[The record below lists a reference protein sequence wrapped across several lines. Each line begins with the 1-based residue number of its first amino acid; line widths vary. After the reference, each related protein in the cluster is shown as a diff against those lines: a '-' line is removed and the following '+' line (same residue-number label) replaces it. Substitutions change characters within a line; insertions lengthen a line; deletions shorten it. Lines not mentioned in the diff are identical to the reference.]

1 MLEIEISAGNKKKA
15 QLKELERY
23 CNYEKQGNKYIIKEI
38 YNNPL
43 MKNDERSLGHNS
55 KYADD
60 IQDLLLCVLN
70 RLNTDEVCW
79 SCNTLLNNLSMI
91 NEEYIM
97 GRRDMEKL
105 SEKMEIEKEYVYD
118 FYNNTHKSL
127 KSKLET
133 ALNILSKKALV
144 VYEKVLMIVKQ
155 EIQIQENEFG
165 KPLVIDGQVQ
175 YNIREYTK
183 ETTKE
188 ERKIILKIKKQ
199 CFELLECKDEQEI
212 ISKGKW
218 KEYSKI
224 LDEKLWKNSIK
235 FCYYAYRI
243 TYNEDDIKEYV
254 VGEIGESYTR
264 NKLNSAIIECLV
276 KGATTRHN
284 NASKIF
290 GIPQG
295 SKTKV
300 QEHKLKVKDDYISNN
315 EKLVHKLITK
325 KPVTYD
331 NDIDWK

>member
-1 MLEIEISAGNKKKA
+1 
-15 QLKELERY
+15 
-23 CNYEKQGNKYIIKEI
+23 
-38 YNNPL
+38 
-43 MKNDERSLGHNS
+43 
-55 KYADD
+55 
-60 IQDLLLCVLN
+60 
-70 RLNTDEVCW
+70 
-79 SCNTLLNNLSMI
+79 MI
-91 NEEYIM
+91 NSDYIF

-105 SEKMEIEKEYVYD
+105 STNMQIEKEYVYD

-127 KSKLET
+127 KQKLES

-144 VYEKVLMIVKQ
+144 VYEKILMIVKQ

-175 YNIREYTK
+175 YNIREYTI

-188 ERKIILKIKKQ
+188 ERKIILEIKKQ

-212 ISKGKW
+212 IAKGKW
-218 KEYSKI
+218 KEYSKL
-224 LDEKLWKNSIK
+224 LDEKLWKNSIR

-243 TYNEDDIKEYV
+243 TYNQDDIKEYV

-264 NKLNSAIIECLV
+264 NKLNDAIIECLI

-325 KPVTYD
+325 KPIIHD
-331 NDIDWK
+331 DEIDWK